1 MLRPV
6 DDEMAR
12 RNDIEERN
20 EEATKAKK
28 KINKTATVSG
38 PDTLNIDGEVSGFSP
53 CRMSVLPKV
62 LRMLC

>member
-12 RNDIEERN
+12 YNEERN